1 VEHGTTVV
9 EVLVMVV
16 WLVVPFAGVELVE
29 IVELVMGDTMLDVVP
44 LTGTLE
50 LEVVSGREE
59 VLVHPPEQLVI
70 VFVFVV

>member
-1 VEHGTTVV
+1 MV

-50 LEVVSGREE
+50 LEVVTGREE

>member
-1 VEHGTTVV
+1 MEHGTTVV

-50 LEVVSGREE
+50 LEVVTGREE

>member
-50 LEVVSGREE
+50 LEVVTGREE